1 MAKETISWT
10 IDEYLTPS
18 GENLVLAFLSGI
30 SGKPKVEAIALLQL
44 LQERGNLLSMPHSRP
59 LGGRLFELRRS
70 QVRIFY
76 VFRPGRRITVLDGI
90 IKKQDRIP
98 SRVLDRVRR
107 YQKELE
113 AEDAK
118 ASGGGGPR

>member
-10 IDEYLTPS
+10 IDEYLTAN
-18 GENLVLAFLSGI
+18 GENLVLAFLSGL
-30 SGKPKVEAIALLQL
+30 SGKAKAEAIALLKL

-59 LGGRLFELRRS
+59 LGGRLFELRRN
-70 QVRIFY
+70 QVRIFF
-76 VFRPGRRITVLDGI
+76 VFRPGHRITVLDGI

-107 YQKELE
+107 YQKELV

-118 ASGGGGPR
+118 ASEVGGAR